1 VDPLW
6 LINQSATG
14 YCAPVA
20 LHNPHCDGCR
30 DDIWLPEM
38 AWAVPKHAK
47 KRVNWAG
54 KTLLVE
60 APPYFNDD
68 LEMSDEYGA
77 WLQEYIAALDIIN
90 NWRSSHNF
98 PLNTF
103 HIGLKRRAKIIDP
116 TAITAQR
123 IKRLASIGAKLD
135 RFPTM
140 TLSQMQDI
148 GGCRA
153 IVSSAQGVSRLCE
166 SYSESDLKHL
176 PVQTDNYIDTP
187 KDSGYRGVH
196 LIYRYRSDR
205 RQDYNSLKIEI
216 QLRSQLQH
224 AWATAVETVGAF
236 VQQALK
242 SSLGEQEWLRF
253 FSLMSGAL
261 AFKENTAPVPGIP
274 SGYSDLVK
282 ELREHA
288 RSLEVASRLRAF
300 AASLQYYEGAQSKKN
315 HYYLMEVNNASRTV
329 SVIGFKQSESDK
341 ATAKY
346 LEVEK
351 KIKETSPNSDAV
363 LVSVDSMNSL
373 RQAYPNYF
381 LDTGV
386 FVDVMEEILS
396 PPKVITKGRIKPI
409 KRSQQGSLF

>member
-1 VDPLW
+1 MSSAVD
-6 LINQSATG
+6 SVFRA
-14 YCAPVA
+14 VA
-20 LHNPHCDGCR
+20 LHNPHGDGCP
-30 DDIWLPEM
+30 DDLWLPEM

-54 KTLLVE
+54 KTLLIE
-60 APPYFNDD
+60 APPYFTND

-116 TAITAQR
+116 NAITAQR
-123 IKRLASIGAKLD
+123 IKRLASISAKLE

-153 IVSSAQGVSRLCE
+153 IVSSALGVSKLCE
-166 SYSESDLKHL
+166 SYAESDIKHL
-176 PVQTDNYIDTP
+176 PQQTDNYIDNP

-205 RQDYNSLKIEI
+205 RQDYNSLKVEI

-261 AFKENTAPVPGIP
+261 AFKENTAPVPGTP
-274 SGYSDLVK
+274 SVYSDLVK

-288 RSLEVASRLRAF
+288 LSLEVSSRLRAF

-315 HYYLMEVNNASRTV
+315 HYYLMEVNNATRTV

-351 KIKETSPNSDAV
+351 KIKESSPNSDAV
-363 LVSVDSMNSL
+363 LVSWT
-373 RQAYPNYF
+373 P
-381 LDTGV
+381 
-386 FVDVMEEILS
+386 
-396 PPKVITKGRIKPI
+396 
-409 KRSQQGSLF
+409 